1 MTRSY
6 KNKRTVKR
14 KLKKT
19 TIKRKS
25 KNTIIKRKSK
35 RIRGGAA
42 DADAHICAYPNKI
55 METLGLLE
63 INITKNR
70 PDTETELLKNVSIYI
85 KHTKENSK
93 AQQLSPDEYVDK
105 FSTIRYSGNNK
116 TIVLSYY
123 NINLDLDHQEKIIS
137 HSDILKSGNEL
148 IYEFHGRRIQQINN
162 TPLASIK
169 KTINDYYKTNAT
181 IFNPSK
187 QLPPPP

>member
-1 MTRSY
+1 M
-6 KNKRTVKR
+6 
-14 KLKKT
+14 
-19 TIKRKS
+19 
-25 KNTIIKRKSK
+25 K

-42 DADAHICAYPNKI
+42 DANICAYPNKI
-55 METLGLLE
+55 MEILGLSE
-63 INITKNR
+63 NNITKNR

-85 KHTKENSK
+85 KHTNVNSN
-93 AQQLSPDEYVDK
+93 APQLSSDKYFDK